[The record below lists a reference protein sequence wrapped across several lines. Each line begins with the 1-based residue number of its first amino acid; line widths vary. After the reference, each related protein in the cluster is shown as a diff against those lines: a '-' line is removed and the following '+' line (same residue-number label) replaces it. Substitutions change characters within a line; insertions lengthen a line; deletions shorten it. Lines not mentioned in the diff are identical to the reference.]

1 MADSLDAVDL
11 KALLAFDDIID
22 VRSPAEFAIDHVPG
36 AINLPVLSNAQR
48 AEVGTVYVQG
58 SRFHARKIGAAH
70 VARNIAHHLETTL
83 ADRPG
88 GYAPLV
94 YCWRGGQRSGAM
106 ATVLRQV
113 GWRTTLLTGGYKTWR
128 RYVTASLYDQP
139 LGLELIL
146 LDGNTGSAKTEILGR
161 AAARGVQVL
170 DLEGLAG
177 HRGSVFGAM
186 PGIDQPSQK
195 MFESRLLQAL
205 ADLDP
210 GRPVLVEAESSK
222 IGDRMVPPSL
232 WQVMQTAPRLV
243 LQVDAA
249 ERARYLV
256 AAYGDVARD
265 PASLERAL
273 SRLPALYGNKTLAS
287 WREMAVSGAFEEL
300 AQALIE
306 THYDPA
312 YGRSSRQ
319 DTRPCLASLS
329 AAALD
334 HDGQE
339 GLADQIAAVM
349 VRVGI

>member
-36 AINLPVLSNAQR
+36 AINLPVLSNEQR

-70 VARNIAHHLETTL
+70 VARNIAQHLETTL
-83 ADRPG
+83 SDRPG

-128 RYVTASLYDQP
+128 RYVTTRLYDQP
-139 LGLELIL
+139 LDLELVL
-146 LDGNTGSAKTEILGR
+146 LDGNTGSAKTEILAR
-161 AAARGVQVL
+161 VAARGIQVL
-170 DLEGLAG
+170 DLESLAG

-210 GRPVLVEAESSK
+210 SRPVLVEAESSK
-222 IGDRMVPPSL
+222 IGDLMVPPSL
-232 WQVMQTAPRLV
+232 WQLMQNAPRIV
-243 LQVDAA
+243 LEVDAA

-265 PASLERAL
+265 SASLDRAL
-273 SRLPALYGNKTLAS
+273 RRLPALYGRKTLAH
-287 WREMAVSGAFEEL
+287 WRDLAKDGALEAL

-319 DTRPCLASLS
+319 DARPCLARLS
-329 AAALD
+329 AAVLD
-334 HDGQE
+334 HEGQE
-339 GLADQIAAVM
+339 GLADQIAALIAA
-349 VRVGI
+349 RR